1 MTPLFGHSAAVSRF
15 VADLIPGLERGFGEN
30 QSIGVIDKDGQLVA
44 GFVYHNWE
52 PETGIIEVSGASTT
66 PRWMNRR
73 VYQVIYDY
81 PFITCGCQMII
92 QRNSVKNERVNQVLR
107 RWGYNEIYVP
117 RMKGRDEDGIV
128 FTFTDDQWAAH
139 PKNLRN
145 LATLEEAA

>member
-1 MTPLFGHSAAVSRF
+1 MTPLFGHSATVSRF

-44 GFVYHNWE
+44 GLVYHNWE
-52 PETGIIEVSGASTT
+52 PEAGIIEISGASTT
-66 PRWMNRR
+66 PRWFTRHI
-73 VYQVIYDY
+73 YQVMFDY
-81 PFITCGCQMII
+81 PFLTCGCQMIV
-92 QRNSVKNERVNQVLR
+92 QRNSVKNEHLNAILR
-107 RWGYNEIYVP
+107 RWGYSEHLIP

-145 LATLEEAA
+145 IATLERAA